1 MIFVHLSD
9 AERKEL
15 RRVSRQAVGR
25 VALRAHMVLLSDRG
39 LPVSEI
45 ANTYDCGCDVVRNWL
60 HRYEMEG
67 IAGLEDEPRSGR
79 PPKDPLAR
87 HIVDAQASQP
97 PPCSGHVQSCWTVAL
112 LTVFLAVRF
121 RLDLARSTVRRLL
134 KATNWRWARPRL
146 APASVLRRKRD
157 PEAEKKLAAIE
168 AAAKIVAQGIGH
180 LIYLDECDL
189 HLLPVVRAM
198 WMKGPRVRVPTP
210 GTNAK
215 RAFFGALDAAS
226 GTFHWAEH
234 DRKLA
239 VHFVEFLTQLA
250 VTYPGGPIFLVLDN
264 VITHDAK
271 VVRAWL
277 RANPRV
283 RVLWLP
289 KYAAHEANPVE
300 RIWGLMK
307 ARVAA
312 NRLSGSIDELTNTAR
327 QFFAELAPHPVH
339 LPQVPVPASE
349 ATAGL
354 FTEPSLQ
361 VGQLPQAA

>member
-1 MIFVHLSD
+1 MVIVHLSD
-9 AERKEL
+9 VQRQEL
-15 RRVSRQAVGR
+15 RRVTRRAIGR
-25 VALRAHMVLLSDRG
+25 VALRAQMVLLSDRG
-39 LPVSEI
+39 LSVPEI
-45 ANTYDCGCDVVRNWL
+45 ASIHECGCDVVRTWL
-60 HRYEMEG
+60 HRYDQEG

-87 HIVDAQASQP
+87 QIVHAQASQS
-97 PPCSGHVQSCWTVAL
+97 PPCSGHVQSCWSVAL

-121 RLDLARSTVRRLL
+121 RLDLARSTVRRYL
-134 KATNWRWARPRL
+134 KTMDWRWARPRL
-146 APASVLRRKRD
+146 APASIVRRKRD
-157 PEAEKKLAAIE
+157 PETKEKLAAI
-168 AAAKIVAQGIGH
+168 AAAAAMVAQGVGH

-198 WMKGPRVRVPTP
+198 WMNGPRVQVPTP

-215 RAFFGALDAAS
+215 RAFFGALDALS

-239 VHFVEFLTQLA
+239 VHFVEFLEQLA
-250 VTYPGGPIFLVLDN
+250 ATYPNGPIFLALDN
-264 VITHDAK
+264 VVTHDAK

-277 RANPRV
+277 KANPRV

-307 ARVAA
+307 AKVAA
-312 NRLSGSIDELTNTAR
+312 NRLSGNIDELTDKAR
-327 QFFAELAPHPVH
+327 RFFAELAPHPVQMPKVPVPGLTAACFTDLAH
-339 LPQVPVPASE
+339 RDVQLPQVA
-349 ATAGL
+349 
-354 FTEPSLQ
+354 
-361 VGQLPQAA
+361 